1 MDNDDRQL
9 GHILSRREVLA
20 LLGTAG
26 IAILAG
32 CGPTQSGAVQ
42 PTSATGPVP
51 ATTAATA
58 APTAT
63 ATSTTGATAA
73 ASQTATTA
81 ASASASPAPA
91 TATSGTAA

>member
-32 CGPTQSGAVQ
+32 CGPTQSGAAQ
-42 PTSATGPVP
+42 RHLNCATCMK
-51 ATTAATA
+51 T
-58 APTAT
+58 
-63 ATSTTGATAA
+63 
-73 ASQTATTA
+73 
-81 ASASASPAPA
+81 
-91 TATSGTAA
+91 